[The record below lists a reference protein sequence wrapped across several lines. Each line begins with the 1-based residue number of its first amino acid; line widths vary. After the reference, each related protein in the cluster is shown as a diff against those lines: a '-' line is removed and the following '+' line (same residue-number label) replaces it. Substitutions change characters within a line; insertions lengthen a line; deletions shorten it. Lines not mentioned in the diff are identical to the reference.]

1 MDSFSIKKFHDL
13 LKYLDKYW
21 IRLIKNSI
29 NSSKRIEEIN
39 DEKDNIFLPYDYI
52 VPGGVFDMMFYWDSF
67 FIIVG
72 LQHNPKFHYLIKNI
86 TDNCLYM
93 VDNFGRVLNCNK
105 KECATRSQL
114 PYLTSMI
121 NIVYG
126 IYSDDKWLDSAYKL
140 AMKEYREYWCSG
152 THLLDNGLSRFY
164 EDSGDNFIT
173 RNSEVSWDMSPR
185 YDDDDTIDIAPID
198 LNSNLFL
205 YEIHFSEYFLKIG
218 NMKSALE
225 FKKKAEKRKDLINE
239 FLWSEE
245 NGLFYDFN
253 ISTKRRKKIKS
264 LASFVPVWVG
274 MVNIEKARKIVTN
287 LDLFEYNFG
296 LSTCDKDY
304 GFSNRQWNYPLGWA
318 PLHWMVFKGLK
329 RYGFIDEAYR
339 IAFKWLDLNFKV
351 FEETNAMWEK
361 YDVVSGKEA
370 GIVNRYPNQVGFGWT
385 NGVFID
391 LFKELSEKSK
401 LN

>member
-1 MDSFSIKKFHDL
+1 MDNFSIKKFHDL

-21 IRLIKNSI
+21 IHLIKNST
-29 NSSKRIEEIN
+29 NSSKRIEEIE
-39 DEKDNIFLPYDYI
+39 DEKENIFLPYDYV

-72 LQHNPKFHYLIKNI
+72 LQHNPEFHYLIKNI

-121 NIVYG
+121 NIVYD

-140 AMKEYREYWCSG
+140 ALKEYKEYWCSG
-152 THLLDNGLSRFY
+152 VHLLNNGLSRFY
-164 EDSGDNFIT
+164 EDSGDNYIT
-173 RNSEVSWDMSPR
+173 RNSEVSWDTSPR
-185 YDDDDTIDIAPID
+185 YDDDDTVDLAPID

-205 YEIHFSEYFLKIG
+205 YEIHFSEYFSKIG

-225 FKKKAEKRKDLINE
+225 FKKKAEKRKGLIDE

-245 NGLFYDFN
+245 DGLFYDFDEK
-253 ISTKRRKKIKS
+253 TKEQKKIKS
-264 LASFVPVWVG
+264 LASHIPMWVG
-274 MVNIEKARKIVTN
+274 LVNIEKARKIVTN
-287 LDLFEYNFG
+287 LNLFEYNFG
-296 LSTCDKDY
+296 LSTCNQDY
-304 GFSNRQWNYPLGWA
+304 GFSDRQWNYPFGWA

-329 RYGFIDEAYR
+329 KYDFTEEAFR
-339 IAFKWLDLNFKV
+339 IALKWLNLNLKI
-351 FEETNAMWEK
+351 FEETHAMWEK
-361 YDVVSGKEA
+361 YDVVNGIIRETTSGYLTQK
-370 GIVNRYPNQVGFGWT
+370 GFGWT

-391 LFKELSEKSK
+391 LFREISNKFQ
-401 LN
+401 

>member
-1 MDSFSIKKFHDL
+1 MDDLSIEKYHDL
-13 LKYLDKYW
+13 VKYLDKYW
-21 IRLIKNSI
+21 IHLIKNSK
-29 NSSKRIEEIN
+29 NSPKRIEEIK
-39 DEKDNIFLPYDYI
+39 DEKESIFLPYDYI

-72 LQHNPKFHYLIKNI
+72 LQHNPKFDYLIKNI

-121 NIVYG
+121 NIVYD

-140 AMKEYREYWCSG
+140 ALKEYKEYWCSG
-152 THLLDNGLSRFY
+152 VHLLNNGLARFY
-164 EDSGDNFIT
+164 EDSGDNYIT
-173 RNSEVSWDMSPR
+173 RNSEVSWDTSPR
-185 YDDDDTIDIAPID
+185 YDDDDTVDLAPVD

-205 YEIHFSEYFLKIG
+205 YEIHFSEYFTKIG

-245 NGLFYDFN
+245 DGLFYDFN
-253 ISTKRRKKIKS
+253 FSTIEQKKIKS
-264 LASFVPVWVG
+264 LASYVPLWVG
-274 MVNIEKARKIVTN
+274 LVNIEKARKIVSN
-287 LDLFEYNFG
+287 LDLFEYDFG
-296 LSTCDKDY
+296 LSTCDQDY
-304 GFSNRQWNYPLGWA
+304 GFSDRQWNYPFGWA
-318 PLHWMVFKGLK
+318 PLQWMVIKGLK
-329 RYGFIDEAYR
+329 KYDFTEEAFR
-339 IAFKWLDLNFKV
+339 IAFKWLNLNLKI
-351 FEETNAMWEK
+351 FEETHAMWEK
-361 YDVVSGKEA
+361 YDVVDGGIRETTSGYLTQK
-370 GIVNRYPNQVGFGWT
+370 GFGWT

-391 LFKELSEKSK
+391 LFKEISNKFQQG
-401 LN
+401 